1 MERKFGF
8 ERQPLAAQVNLM
20 TLSRALV
27 PLFERLD
34 DFDDSAAKLQSIVQ
48 NEYPQMLTERLSEI
62 RSDQNRIE

>member
-1 MERKFGF
+1 
-8 ERQPLAAQVNLM
+8 M